1 MPVIRIEVV
10 GEVED
15 YGKNAVAVVHLNIFE
30 YAKKHNL
37 DHAKNILLFAHEQDV
52 RTIILP
58 YMQPYG
64 PVIDEAPIGNRRIIR
79 KYALSVNDPYI
90 LTLNMIA
97 RNYGLNIV
105 VAGIIERAGS
115 KIYVSSIMISPYTQ
129 LSMIRHRKIIIRDHE
144 RKLGISPGKSIA
156 PLKVR
161 DTIIASILDDEFYVP
176 EMIRLLLLENSSFLL
191 YGYSQ
196 SSPPKNVTNLVRTY
210 SYVFS
215 VPIIVPGSII
225 YYRNKV
231 LHVTPTIVTD
241 SEGNIIYKYV
251 GEEQKIIIIPEHLFV
266 ASVSS
271 NVETDTLKLIARK
284 YRTIL

>member
-1 MPVIRIEVV
+1 MPVIRVEIV
-10 GEVED
+10 GEAED
-15 YGKNAVAVVHLNIFE
+15 YGRNAVAVVHLNIYE

-37 DHAKNILLFAHEQDV
+37 DHAKNILLFIQEQDV

-64 PVIDEAPIGNRRIIR
+64 PVIDEISPNDKRTLR

-115 KIYVSSIMISPYTQ
+115 KIYVSSILISPYTQ
-129 LSMIRHRKIIIRDHE
+129 SSMIRRRKIIIRE
-144 RKLGISPGKSIA
+144 REKKLGISPGKTIA
-156 PLKVR
+156 PLRVR
-161 DTIIASILDDEFYVP
+161 DTIIANILDDEFYVP
-176 EMIRLLLLENSSFLL
+176 EMIRLMLLENSSFLL

-196 SSPPKNVTNLVRTY
+196 SSPPKNITNLVRTY

-215 VPIIVPGSII
+215 VPVIVPGSII
-225 YYRNKV
+225 YYRNKI
-231 LHVTPTIVTD
+231 LHVTPTIITD
-241 SEGNIIYKYV
+241 SEGNIIYKYI
-251 GEEQKIIIIPEHLFV
+251 GEEQKIIIIPEYLFATPYSAKV
-266 ASVSS
+266 
-271 NVETDTLKLIARK
+271 NMDTLKLIARR